1 MLPDVKPSKP
11 RGQSF
16 GFGIGICNIDP
27 GVGHCL
33 KNFSLTS
40 HYYFVD
46 TVASLVVVQF
56 RLNFCFQFHF
66 SFAKKTKGLVF
77 AHAFNSQIPPLYKCS
92 TVVFLLPRIRRRIG
106 DGKTLS
112 PHCEQSVEQAAD
124 RAEAAAVDHY
134 FSLPTEIFIVPV
146 RLDTGKQTDDCF
158 DLPVGDAMLLSL
170 RTVAGVVCSA
180 YEDMET
186 EFDVSIKPNVH
197 VSSDGACQ
205 WFPPGRFSLPCPID
219 ISSFPF
225 DDQTCSLTFQSWLYD
240 GLKLNLTLAAD
251 KVETSVVN
259 GEWDLLGESWIVV

>member
-1 MLPDVKPSKP
+1 
-11 RGQSF
+11 
-16 GFGIGICNIDP
+16 
-27 GVGHCL
+27 
-33 KNFSLTS
+33 
-40 HYYFVD
+40 
-46 TVASLVVVQF
+46 
-56 RLNFCFQFHF
+56 
-66 SFAKKTKGLVF
+66 
-77 AHAFNSQIPPLYKCS
+77 
-92 TVVFLLPRIRRRIG
+92 
-106 DGKTLS
+106 
-112 PHCEQSVEQAAD
+112 
-124 RAEAAAVDHY
+124 
-134 FSLPTEIFIVPV
+134 
-146 RLDTGKQTDDCF
+146 
-158 DLPVGDAMLLSL
+158 MLLSL
-170 RTVAGVVCSA
+170 CTVAGVVCSA